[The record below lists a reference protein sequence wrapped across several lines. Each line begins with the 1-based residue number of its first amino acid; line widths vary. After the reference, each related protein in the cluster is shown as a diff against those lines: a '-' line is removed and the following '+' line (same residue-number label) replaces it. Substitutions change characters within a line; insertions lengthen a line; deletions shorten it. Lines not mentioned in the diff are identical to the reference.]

1 MLKDDKK
8 REIKSV
14 IMKYATNN
22 IFDITKFRE
31 ENSKIYATIPYY
43 FGSIDKMLEEFG
55 LIKVQKTKNKVTLRN
70 KLAYDYL
77 KELREKYTLEEI
89 ATKFPHFGEDMD
101 NLVETTKT
109 LKKELKEYIDLKEG
123 FFERIRNTRKDP
135 NYYRVRHLSFDD
147 EGKVTEI

>member
-8 REIKSV
+8 HEIKSV

-77 KELREKYTLEEI
+77 KELREKHTLEEI
-89 ATKFPHFGEDMD
+89 AKKYGVSRALINQQYQALELTIKVEEIEKTK
-101 NLVETTKT
+101 
-109 LKKELKEYIDLKEG
+109 
-123 FFERIRNTRKDP
+123 
-135 NYYRVRHLSFDD
+135 LSQR
-147 EGKVTEI
+147 